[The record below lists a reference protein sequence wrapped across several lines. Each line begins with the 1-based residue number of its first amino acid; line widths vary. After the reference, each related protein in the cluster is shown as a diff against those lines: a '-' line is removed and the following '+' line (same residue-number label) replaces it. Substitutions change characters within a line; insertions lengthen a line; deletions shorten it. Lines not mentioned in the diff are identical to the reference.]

1 MLNHISSIWE
11 YRDFLSSQE
20 TYLDSSQFKRLH
32 SSLFRSALHKLRK
45 LDPGLVSDL
54 LFSLYSCQ
62 GRPAIDPAIL
72 IRSFVL
78 MQHFKY
84 TSIHNWCEALHSD
97 ILLQYLIGTFSPPS
111 PASHYDFIIRLTG
124 KDPHLDDLHPKD
136 LYKKPDP
143 KDKPKKGEKLINYSH
158 VQTYYLLDKY
168 KNPHLQ
174 TGVN

>member
-1 MLNHISSIWE
+1 MLNHISLIWE

-78 MQHFKY
+78 MQHRVMLLSAAGVKY
-84 TSIHNWCEALHSD
+84 YIT
-97 ILLQYLIGTFSPPS
+97 TF
-111 PASHYDFIIRLTG
+111 ASVS
-124 KDPHLDDLHPKD
+124 
-136 LYKKPDP
+136 
-143 KDKPKKGEKLINYSH
+143 E
-158 VQTYYLLDKY
+158 
-168 KNPHLQ
+168 
-174 TGVN
+174 

>member
-158 VQTYYLLDKY
+158 VQTY
-168 KNPHLQ
+168 
-174 TGVN
+174 

>member
-1 MLNHISSIWE
+1 MLKHISSIWE

-111 PASHYDFIIRLTG
+111 PASHYDILILMIFILKIFIRNLIQRTNLRKVRNSSTTRMSRLTIC
-124 KDPHLDDLHPKD
+124 
-136 LYKKPDP
+136 
-143 KDKPKKGEKLINYSH
+143 LINIKM
-158 VQTYYLLDKY
+158 VQRT
-168 KNPHLQ
+168 
-174 TGVN
+174 TATE